1 MNISLLSV
9 GPPYRGGISEQ
20 TYYLYKNLSI
30 NNEVELI
37 NFNRQYPKFLFP
49 GKNQYDDES
58 KFQIKSNHRVVDSIN
73 PLSWSKTSRY
83 ITHKNPN
90 LILILS
96 ILQYNGHL

>member
-1 MNISLLSV
+1 MDISLLSV

-58 KFQIKSNHRVVDSIN
+58 KFQIKRNHAHASPI
-73 PLSWSKTSRY
+73 K
-83 ITHKNPN
+83 KNSLYHDVFQKRN
-90 LILILS
+90 VSLDHQKVS
-96 ILQYNGHL
+96 Q